1 MEGIIDDAARGG
13 VGGGGEGCNDGVG
26 AGGGGCMK
34 KFVTGS
40 SIFNAGDCDDSGHSA
55 AAVGASSPC
64 PIISEKS
71 RSSSS
76 KSSAEGGGGRL
87 WMKSWWRVETIRI
100 RVPPIPHIPR
110 TTFLMHP
117 GVGSHHL
124 VK

>member
-1 MEGIIDDAARGG
+1 
-13 VGGGGEGCNDGVG
+13 
-26 AGGGGCMK
+26 MK

-40 SIFNAGDCDDSGHSA
+40 SIFNAGDRDDSGHSV

-76 KSSAEGGGGRL
+76 KSSAEGGGGGRL
-87 WMKSWWRVETIRI
+87 WMKSWWRVESIRI
-100 RVPPIPHIPR
+100 RVLPFPHIPR
-110 TTFLMHP
+110 TIFLMHP